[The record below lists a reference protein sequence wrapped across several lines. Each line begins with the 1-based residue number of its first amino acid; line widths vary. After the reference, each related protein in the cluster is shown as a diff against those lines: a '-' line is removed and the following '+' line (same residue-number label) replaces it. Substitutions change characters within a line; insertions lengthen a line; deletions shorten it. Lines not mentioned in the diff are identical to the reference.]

1 MMVTFCKRI
10 GLFLVLGLFKTSLL
24 GQEVGLQL
32 YSLRNQFK
40 NDVTGTLDLIA
51 SWGITKL
58 EGGDTYGM
66 PVQEFKKELRKRN
79 LQVVSVGASYQ
90 DLDINLKAVIQN
102 ARNFGAT
109 YVMCAWI
116 PHQGNQFGI
125 EEVKQAV
132 DVFNLAG
139 KALEDEGLKLIY
151 HPHGYEFR
159 PYEDGTLFDYMASKA
174 GYFGFEMDVYWVQHG
189 GEDPL
194 ALLNEYPDLFR
205 LMHLKDMAKG
215 LQGNYSGHEN
225 VETNVVL
232 GAGQIQMDKIVQR
245 AAELGIPYL
254 FIEDESSRVVTQ
266 VPESLKYLE
275 AIMK

>member
-1 MMVTFCKRI
+1 MFFCKRI
-10 GLFLVLGLFKTSLL
+10 VIFLALVLLTSGLF

-66 PVQEFKKELRKRN
+66 SVKAFKKELQKRN
-79 LQVVSVGASYQ
+79 LEVVSVGASYQ
-90 DLDINLKAVIQN
+90 DLDINLKAVIKN
-102 ARNFGAT
+102 ARDFGAS

-116 PHQGNQFGI
+116 PHPGNRFGI
-125 EEVKQAV
+125 EDVKQAV

-139 KALEDEGLKLIY
+139 KALEEVGLKLVY

-159 PYEDGTLFDYMASKA
+159 PYEDGTLFDYMAGKA
-174 GYFGFEMDVYWVQHG
+174 EYFGFEMDIYWVQHG

-194 ALLNEYPDLFR
+194 ALLNEYPDLFQ

-215 LQGNYSGHEN
+215 LQGNNSGHEN

-232 GAGQIQMDKIVQR
+232 GSGQLRMETIVLR
-245 AAELGIPYL
+245 AMEMRIPYL
-254 FIEDESSRVVTQ
+254 FIEDESSRVVAQ
-266 VPESLKYLE
+266 VPESLRYLE